1 PEFQNYLRVQN
12 KHKTNYNLVC
22 ETLKF
27 LDAICG
33 SQTGLLGLLGNY
45 INEDNVE
52 LINQAL
58 ITLTEYCQGPCHD
71 NQDAI
76 VNHESNG
83 IDIIIAIVLNDIT
96 PLNQKNYDLVLEL
109 KDNASKLLL
118 AVMESRDDS
127 TNAERILRNITP
139 VSQL

>member
-1 PEFQNYLRVQN
+1 M
-12 KHKTNYNLVC
+12 
-22 ETLKF
+22 
-27 LDAICG
+27 
-33 SQTGLLGLLGNY
+33 GNY
-45 INEDNVE
+45 INEDNVD

-83 IDIIIAIVLNDIT
+83 IDIIIAIVLNDIS

-109 KDNASKLLL
+109 KVNRNNSILLL
-118 AVMESRDDS
+118 IS
-127 TNAERILRNITP
+127 TNRISFRIMHQNYF
-139 VSQL
+139 